1 MNIIYKIFYM
11 LVGRSIESEL
21 RTNKIVK
28 LRYDFINERKRDILF
43 LLYFSLIN
51 APSSEYDN
59 FSNKNLIRLNK
70 IDKKIDELR
79 QYLIEFSK
87 YSLKNKGRNYLFN
100 IICNFSFLLIVN
112 TLFITS
118 DVSLVNSLLPLLGCT
133 ILSVSKSMIDTQ
145 KYKYE
150 CSEDYVDVIDSLL
163 FDLDVLK
170 KDVNE
175 YIEARTA
182 IKYEDITLEK
192 IIDFAS
198 SFDVDFELS
207 DLSKSRLDINES
219 SENTHG
225 KSSDNTTINKTDD
238 EEIIVEEVEV
248 SREVGEKGRSKV
260 RKRKR

>member
-43 LLYFSLIN
+43 LLYFSLTN
-51 APSSEYDN
+51 VSSSVYDDL
-59 FSNKNLIRLNK
+59 SNKTLIMLNK

-79 QYLIEFSK
+79 QYLIEFSE
-87 YSLKNKGRNYLFN
+87 YNLKSKSRNYTLN

-133 ILSVSKSMIDTQ
+133 TLSVSKSIIDTQ

-150 CSEDYVDVIDSLL
+150 CSDEYLDVIESLL

-207 DLSKSRLDINES
+207 DLSKSRLDIN
-219 SENTHG
+219 
-225 KSSDNTTINKTDD
+225 KSSDNTLGKSSDSTTINETND
-238 EEIIVEEVEV
+238 EKITVEGAKV
-248 SREVGEKGRSKV
+248 RPNVGKKGSKV